1 MQIFVKTL
9 TGKTITLE
17 VESSD
22 TIDNVKAKIQDK
34 EGIPPD
40 QQRLIFAGK
49 QLEDGRTLADY
60 NIQKESTLHLVLRLR
75 GQDDLPQVLCSSAP
89 PCRELQEK
97 EVRTQQSVEAK
108 EEDQVDCISGV
119 KEFYFQYQ
127 LETLVVHVFHF
138 VVEYEFSVSE
148 TMMACLLKFYFPT
161 VWRLLCFAENDFG
174 TFHGAF
180 PGTRNDITGKG
191 QWSMAPF
198 I

>member
-1 MQIFVKTL
+1 MELCRINPASGSETPWWHYRAFFD
-9 TGKTITLE
+9 GIG
-17 VESSD
+17 S
-22 TIDNVKAKIQDK
+22 KIQ
-34 EGIPPD
+34 
-40 QQRLIFAGK
+40 L
-49 QLEDGRTLADY
+49 
-60 NIQKESTLHLVLRLR
+60 